1 MQPDPASDGAGF
13 FLVGAIPLSTLKI
26 TVNDA
31 PRTIPEGTSVEALL
45 GLLGLQPRFLAVE
58 LNRRVVPR
66 SEHRQTMLAEGD
78 QIEIVTLVGGG

>member
-1 MQPDPASDGAGF
+1 MLNVS
-13 FLVGAIPLSTLKI
+13 
-26 TVNDA
+26 VNDA
-31 PRTIPEGTSVEALL
+31 ERTIPEGTTIEALL

-66 SEHRQTMLAEGD
+66 SEHRQTVLAEGD

>member
-1 MQPDPASDGAGF
+1 M
-13 FLVGAIPLSTLKI
+13 STLKI

>member
-1 MQPDPASDGAGF
+1 MASMT
-13 FLVGAIPLSTLKI
+13 STSLKI

-31 PRTIPEGTSVEALL
+31 ERFVSFGASVAVLIEE
-45 GLLGLQPRFLAVE
+45 LGLQPRFLAVE

-66 SEHRQTMLAEGD
+66 ADHRSTILAEGD